1 MHLIGIPNLFTMMH
15 CLWPDRMSK
24 QMHLCV
30 HKNAHGVIPM
40 RIERISQRFTHLKRA
55 RWVWGRSA
63 PPRRNTYL
71 PHSRSM

>member
-40 RIERISQRFTHLKRA
+40 RIERISQRFTH
-55 RWVWGRSA
+55 S
-63 PPRRNTYL
+63 
-71 PHSRSM
+71 